1 MKHWYVS
8 WNEHV
13 AYESEFYTDA
23 KQGSPEWWN
32 MLFERQECLGSDGMD
47 NTEIEL
53 CDDDD

>member
-8 WNEHV
+8 WNENV
-13 AYESEFYTDA
+13 AYEAEFYTDA
-23 KQGSPEWWN
+23 EKESPEWWN
-32 MLFERQECLGSDGMD
+32 MLFAHQEFLDSSGME

>member
-13 AYESEFYTDA
+13 SYESEFYTDE

-53 CDDDD
+53 CDDDN